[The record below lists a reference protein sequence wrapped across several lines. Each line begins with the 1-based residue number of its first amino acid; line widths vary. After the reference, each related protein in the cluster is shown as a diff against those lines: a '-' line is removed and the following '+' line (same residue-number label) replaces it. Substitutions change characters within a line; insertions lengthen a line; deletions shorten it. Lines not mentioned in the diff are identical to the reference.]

1 MRRNSGLPEPERA
14 DRQEVGPRAA
24 TVGDSVTANPAHPDD
39 IDLPRFVREIGLL
52 GARADQPT
60 WRMETGVLSPF
71 SGVLDVGL
79 GRSGRLPPSLTF
91 LTLTD
96 LIALGGGSGGDHPD
110 RRAVSDLDTLE
121 RQPSTQQPSESPSDR
136 DVGMGDRR
144 PLKVYHL
151 LQGDRESGP
160 TPRTHGTEERVQRS
174 RVDRAGSSDSEST
187 EPASGDTSSL
197 TSSGDGRPPV
207 DAEEPESTPQNP
219 TDERFGEEQPSRLSG
234 RTLTSEQRIQ
244 HAGSSQDPHS
254 PEGVDSI
261 RELRRIRPGTRMT
274 AIRRIQPLGHAR
286 RPRTVL
292 ATGSIPT
299 RGNAIDA
306 PGAVPHSST
315 PTDRPKRD
323 TDRRTVQTIAAQ
335 SPRTTEQS
343 NPQTDSSD
351 IRSSREINPA
361 GAGQNESGGMEIVDR
376 PMRTANAPPASGPD
390 GDPSIEGVHD
400 GTPGAGPHRF
410 RHLVSR
416 KNADADGVATS
427 TPAGRPPGVGS
438 SLQPDVGPLGEWH
451 DIGSGSRIPAS
462 RRDTG
467 GMRVPMTVIESVDAG
482 RDREGQGG
490 DDSRSS
496 GPPSPGQEGRAGAEI
511 SESAVVG
518 ERGSP
523 SQRAGDRS
531 AGEWQFPPSLSLEGG
546 GPDTRFIEELYREL
560 TKKMRI
566 ENDRGGL

>member
-1 MRRNSGLPEPERA
+1 MRRNSGLPQPERA
-14 DRQEVGPRAA
+14 DRQEVVPRAA
-24 TVGDSVTANPAHPDD
+24 PVGDSVTANPAHPDD

-71 SGVLDVGL
+71 SGVLDVDL
-79 GRSGRLPPSLTF
+79 GRSGRPPPSLTF

-96 LIALGGGSGGDHPD
+96 LIAVGGGSGGDHPD
-110 RRAVSDLDTLE
+110 RRAVSDLDTVG

-136 DVGMGDRR
+136 DAGMEDRQ

-151 LQGDRESGP
+151 LQGDSEPGP
-160 TPRTHGTEERVQRS
+160 SPGTHGTEERVQRS

-187 EPASGDTSSL
+187 EPAFGDASSL

-219 TDERFGEEQPSRLSG
+219 TDERFGEERPSRLPE
-234 RTLTSEQRIQ
+234 RTLTSEQPIQ
-244 HAGSSQDPHS
+244 HVGSPQNLHS

-261 RELRRIRPGTRMT
+261 RELRRIRPGARMT
-274 AIRRIQPLGHAR
+274 AIRRIQPLGHTR

-292 ATGSIPT
+292 ATGSVTT

-306 PGAVPHSST
+306 PGDVPHSST

-335 SPRTTEQS
+335 SPRITERS

-351 IRSSREINPA
+351 VRSSREINPA
-361 GAGQNESGGMEIVDR
+361 GAGQNEAGGPEIVDR
-376 PMRTANAPPASGPD
+376 PMPTANSPTASGPD
-390 GDPSIEGVHD
+390 RDPSIEGGHD
-400 GTPGAGPHRF
+400 GTSGAGPHRF
-410 RHLVSR
+410 RHLISR
-416 KNADADGVATS
+416 EHADADGVATS
-427 TPAGRPPGVGS
+427 TPTDRHPGVGS
-438 SLQPDVGPLGEWH
+438 SIHPDVGPSGEWH
-451 DIGSGSRIPAS
+451 DIGSGARNHVI

-482 RDREGQGG
+482 RDRERQGG

-496 GPPSPGQEGRAGAEI
+496 GPPGRGQEGRAGAEI
-511 SESAVVG
+511 SESAVVR

-523 SQRAGDRS
+523 SQRAGDGS